1 MNIDQALKKI
11 GEITEKALEKNP
23 NALTWDDEIN
33 IKRSMVNSLN
43 LENPY
48 SNMRRHAKTNMSQRG
63 KTNMGQ
69 RDTTNMSQR
78 AKTNRSAWTQRAY
91 CHSKGF
97 RRRRRSSTGS
107 IDGSIDGG

>member
-43 LENPY
+43 LEKYFKDPVALE
-48 SNMRRHAKTNMSQRG
+48 NMYIYEMFDDKYKIPPKTKLKRV
-63 KTNMGQ
+63 
-69 RDTTNMSQR
+69 
-78 AKTNRSAWTQRAY
+78 
-91 CHSKGF
+91 
-97 RRRRRSSTGS
+97 
-107 IDGSIDGG
+107 